1 MPRAATVLVGL
12 SENFV
17 HAPYVRSTLRQF
29 AIAFVMML
37 GTAVTAPASA
47 QSARTAVA
55 IPMAIGTFNPT
66 HEPNHEP
73 ARCVAVFNSTVPIRV
88 EPDTRYPARLYAVND
103 SRAVDDD
110 DAIDADALSPGSG
123 MVIVD
128 SHGNLVTPEQVAP
141 PECCPAPAMW
151 EAALVTRHTATRYTA
166 SNGSDTRALCVD
178 AMNPPPSSRSPL

>member
-1 MPRAATVLVGL
+1 MLVGL

-29 AIAFVMML
+29 AIAFVMTL
-37 GTAVTAPASA
+37 GTVATAPASA

-55 IPMAIGTFNPT
+55 IPIAIGTFNPT
-66 HEPNHEP
+66 HEP
-73 ARCVAVFNSTVPIRV
+73 ARCVAVFNSSVPIRV
-88 EPDTRYPARLYAVND
+88 EPDTSYPARLYAVND

-110 DAIDADALSPGSG
+110 DTVDADALSPGSG

-128 SHGNLVTPEQVAP
+128 SHGNLVTPEQAAP
-141 PECCPAPAMW
+141 AGCCPAPATW
-151 EAALVTRHTATRYTA
+151 EAALVARHTAIRYTA
-166 SNGSDTRALCVD
+166 SNGSDTRSLCVD